1 MLTYKFFFHFFSQHL
16 ATDMKDPELKF
27 WTTSPNIFLVALT
40 EDSQKVV
47 GCISYRKIASDTVE
61 MHRTAVD
68 MNSQGLGIGKKLV
81 HALEERAKSEGF
93 LHMYLETSTP
103 QVAAWKMYEKCGF
116 QFLRYLP
123 MDVPI
128 IDQISGVSVVGYVK
142 KL

>member
-1 MLTYKFFFHFFSQHL
+1 MFFSHFFSQHL

-27 WTTSPNIFLVALT
+27 WTTSPNIFLVALSQ
-40 EDSQKVV
+40 DSQKVV

-81 HALEERAKSEGF
+81 QALEERAKSEGF

-116 QFLRYLP
+116 QFLRYKPTP
-123 MDVPI
+123 MPLFDHFTGRRAKAYTK
-128 IDQISGVSVVGYVK
+128 Q
-142 KL
+142 L